1 MPQDPRSEIQQ
12 RVAMQRRANEMS
24 QEIAESA
31 VMNGGG
37 ISRHY
42 RDVQNLGPA
51 SAKINTIEF
60 TTDISSAGVAS
71 KPDKANCPGGYKS
84 ELFEIRAFMQS
95 PLLKPELAGCLT
107 FNLRNHEYSGDI
119 FTTPITMG
127 HLTNQGAST
136 PMKFERG
143 LYVFG
148 SGANIECVF
157 TPDTDATVGYGALA
171 DAAKRWSVLLMFNLF
186 AAQ

>member
-1 MPQDPRSEIQQ
+1 MAMQQ
-12 RVAMQRRANEMS
+12 RANALS

-31 VMNGGG
+31 AMNGGD

-51 SAKINTIEF
+51 SAKINAIEF
-60 TTDISSAGVAS
+60 TADISSSAVVTKPS
-71 KPDKANCPGGYKS
+71 KQNCPGGYKS
-84 ELFEIRAFMQS
+84 ELFEIRAFMES
-95 PLLKPELAGCLT
+95 PLAEPELASALT
-107 FNLRNHEYSGDI
+107 FQLKNQEFSGDV
-119 FTTPITMG
+119 FTTPITIG

-136 PMKFERG
+136 PMKYDRG

-148 SGANIECVF
+148 PGATIECVF
-157 TPDTDATVGYGALA
+157 TPDTDDTVGYSALA
-171 DAAKRWSVLLMFNLF
+171 SAAKRWSILLLFNLF